1 MNIRE
6 KLAHIDEMLAHN
18 EQMRRQMLADETLN
32 GARLNGM
39 FVDHDR
45 KRQEIRYAPWVLV
58 LPVIIGA
65 LTAGAA
71 LFAAGAAFV
80 KLFP

>member
-1 MNIRE
+1 MIAEIHRDY
-6 KLAHIDEMLAHN
+6 A
-18 EQMRRQMLADETLN
+18 
-32 GARLNGM
+32 
-39 FVDHDR
+39 DHDR

-71 LFAAGAAFV
+71 LFAAGAAFM
-80 KLFP
+80 KLFGGAP

>member
-1 MNIRE
+1 MPNPIDITDLPPLDIRE
-6 KLAHIDEMLAHN
+6 QIIRIDKMLA
-18 EQMRRQMLADETLN
+18 ET
-32 GARLNGM
+32 A
-39 FVDHDR
+39 R

-71 LFAAGAAFV
+71 LFAAGAAFM
-80 KLFP
+80 KLFGGAP